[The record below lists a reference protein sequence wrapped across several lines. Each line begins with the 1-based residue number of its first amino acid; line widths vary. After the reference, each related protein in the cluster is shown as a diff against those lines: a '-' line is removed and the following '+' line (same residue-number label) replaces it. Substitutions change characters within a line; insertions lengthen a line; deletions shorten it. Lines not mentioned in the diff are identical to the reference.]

1 MMSVLSI
8 SEHKYHLNKIKWED
22 LYVALS
28 RVRMGDHMRLMING
42 GDWNTVA
49 YISKLRRNEYTE
61 MFFKG
66 YKPHPDGDGSMI
78 WDVQLARKN
87 AGLDRKRKISSSKK
101 KSSKSKK
108 RKK

>member
-1 MMSVLSI
+1 
-8 SEHKYHLNKIKWED
+8 
-22 LYVALS
+22 
-28 RVRMGDHMRLMING
+28 MRLLING
-42 GDWNTVA
+42 GDWNTVS
-49 YISKLRRNEYTE
+49 YISDLRRNKYTE

-78 WDVQLARKN
+78 WDCNLARKN
-87 AGLDRKRKISSSKK
+87 AGLDRKRKIGSLKK

>member
-1 MMSVLSI
+1 MEGIGIQWLTYPSCDEM
-8 SEHKYHLNKIKWED
+8 
-22 LYVALS
+22 
-28 RVRMGDHMRLMING
+28 
-42 GDWNTVA
+42 
-49 YISKLRRNEYTE
+49 E

-87 AGLDRKRKISSSKK
+87 AGLDKKRKIGSLKE